1 MNPIL
6 KAIYK
11 DLMKIKK
18 KKGKVPGKD
27 QDKAV
32 KCIRKNFRNIAP
44 ADITNAVYKFKTDK
58 LLPDD
63 VCDQL
68 ELARYAQHWYW
79 ELAPLK
85 ALHARM
91 FARNLSKQKVSA
103 LVEEINEAR
112 AGGEPRERY
121 KFPASCLLR
130 LLPRKFLSDDAMDP
144 QKCFAC
150 LLSPFLGTK
159 VRLDCLLNK
168 LPVLYK
174 NPNTDLPAWILA
186 TVDCCLDFLS
196 GRPKFGPYLRC
207 APLSWSRISLL
218 DDDDDDG
225 KFGDILAHY
234 RNVEPRYVNVE
245 RLVSCLEGAYNEYL
259 IGLQRAD
266 VLA

>member
-103 LVEEINEAR
+103 LVEEMH
-112 AGGEPRERY
+112 ERWATE
-121 KFPASCLLR
+121 FTPFAF
-130 LLPRKFLSDDAMDP
+130 KFLEI
-144 QKCFAC
+144 C
-150 LLSPFLGTK
+150 
-159 VRLDCLLNK
+159 
-168 LPVLYK
+168 
-174 NPNTDLPAWILA
+174 
-186 TVDCCLDFLS
+186 TV
-196 GRPKFGPYLRC
+196 
-207 APLSWSRISLL
+207 
-218 DDDDDDG
+218 
-225 KFGDILAHY
+225 
-234 RNVEPRYVNVE
+234 
-245 RLVSCLEGAYNEYL
+245 
-259 IGLQRAD
+259 
-266 VLA
+266 